1 MAGDSKRKSPR
12 WLDGPHGVG
21 AKCELRQQSI
31 VKSTSLVATTER
43 LDGNTRFSSQLY
55 NRLIYNRLSKK
66 EENRNFLLNLLR
78 CKTCLT
84 ESRYMV
90 FRASKH
96 GLSRWGLVGIAK
108 RKMPNGGR
116 TAKNGDDKRKKT
128 TISVAGSTKNATQL
142 LHQNIR
148 QNAPLYGRD
157 GGTNILNQHRLL
169 RRKASK

>member
-1 MAGDSKRKSPR
+1 MGGESKRKSPR

-21 AKCELRQQSI
+21 AKCELWQQSI

-84 ESRYMV
+84 GVLKFAHEKIENDAAY
-90 FRASKH
+90 
-96 GLSRWGLVGIAK
+96 
-108 RKMPNGGR
+108 
-116 TAKNGDDKRKKT
+116 KNDKNIPLLIVLLTFFSLIFLCRFPYVIQLPIIDMMIGCCK
-128 TISVAGSTKNATQL
+128 STE
-142 LHQNIR
+142 
-148 QNAPLYGRD
+148 
-157 GGTNILNQHRLL
+157 NILLTPQL
-169 RRKASK
+169 